1 VEVSIGLE
9 AIRGMKLLEGSGH
22 YLKGD
27 YAERPLDFEA
37 IRLIMRRF
45 AEVGPPT
52 HAMPRMP
59 GG

>member
-1 VEVSIGLE
+1 
-9 AIRGMKLLEGSGH
+9 MKLLEGSGH

-27 YAERPLDFEA
+27 YAERLLDFEA
-37 IRLIMRRF
+37 IRLIMRQF